1 MHLLCSVFLA
11 LASLYVSTS
20 SAWAQEGPGIQQL
33 LLPAAHRGRPL
44 QVVLWYPAQA
54 GGRADK
60 VGANRLFYGSP
71 ARWDAPA
78 APGRHPLL
86 LLSHGS
92 GGNAIGL
99 GWLATQ
105 LAQQGFIVAAPNH
118 PGSTTGD
125 STPSTTVQ
133 IWQRPADLS
142 AVTSAL
148 LAHPDWQ
155 ARIAPRRIAV
165 LGFSLGGYTALALAG
180 AQVRL
185 ADYIHYCATPVPPG
199 TVINE
204 CPWFAR
210 GGVDLQ
216 RVDAGRFEQSH
227 LDPRIRAVV
236 AVDPGLAQAFDAA
249 SLRSMGVPVQ
259 FINLGRPGQLPL
271 AVDATRLAPVVPA
284 SRYAFVSDA
293 THFSFLGVCKPNGAA
308 LLADEGEFDPVCED
322 GGGRP
327 RAEIHAELVQTIL
340 AGLAVLMP
348 PQEPQKP

>member
-1 MHLLCSVFLA
+1 MRLLHLIFLTLI
-11 LASLYVSTS
+11 LAASTT
-20 SAWAQEGPGIQQL
+20 WAQDSPGIQQL
-33 LLPAAHRGRPL
+33 QLPAAHRGSPL
-44 QVVLWYPAQA
+44 QVVIWYPAQA
-54 GGRADK
+54 GGPAQM
-60 VGANRLFYGSP
+60 VGANPLFYGSP
-71 ARWDAPA
+71 ARWDAAP
-78 APGRHPLL
+78 APGRYPLL

-99 GWLATQ
+99 GWIAGQ
-105 LAQQGFIVAAPNH
+105 LAQRGFIVAAPNH

-125 STPSTTVQ
+125 STPPTTVQ

-148 LAHPDWQ
+148 LDHPDWRD
-155 ARIAPRRIAV
+155 RIAPQRIAV

-185 ADYIHYCATPVPPG
+185 ADYIRYCAMPVPVG
-199 TVINE
+199 TVVNE

-216 RVDAGRFEQSH
+216 RVDARRFEQSH
-227 LDPRIRAVV
+227 YDARIRAVV
-236 AVDPGLAQAFDAA
+236 AVDPGLAQAFAA
-249 SLRSMGVPVQ
+249 DSLRSIHVPVQ

-271 AVDATRLAPVVPA
+271 AVDATQLAPWVPA
-284 SRYAFVSDA
+284 SRYAFVPDA

-308 LLADEGEFDPVCED
+308 LLAMEGEFDPVCED

-340 AGLAVLMP
+340 TGLAAFMP
-348 PQEPQKP
+348 PQETQKP